1 MRNVR
6 KVDLDRAVERY
17 LAAMAPVMRP
27 ATVECYRCGLSSLL
41 RYLRKAHPDIRSFDA
56 LERTPHVTGW
66 LKAMAAHEPPYSVDT
81 RRRYITDVRLF
92 FERIYDWRWKE
103 APPPDLITKKDFPKA
118 NRHLPRPLAPD
129 IDAALQQCLK
139 RDGDLLA
146 KCLLLLRFTGLRIG
160 ELQRLERDC
169 LLRSPDGG
177 SALRVPLGKLHQE
190 RVVPIDDTTAR
201 LVEEI
206 LARSPERPPFRD
218 PKTGRKVRFLTCYES
233 GQPFH
238 LDRFRTRLHA
248 AAKSADIKERIYPH
262 RLRHTYATDLL
273 RHGVSL
279 PALMKLLGHTS
290 LSMTLRYADV
300 TPTDLTRS
308 FLAAAEKS
316 RERYAALGPAI
327 LPDRG
332 LPSPINVGPAL
343 DDVIARLQQL
353 RFDHPDQRRR
363 HDLQR
368 LVERLRR
375 ARADLATTLGEQK

>member
-1 MRNVR
+1 MN

-17 LAAMAPVMRP
+17 LAAMAPTMRP
-27 ATVECYRCGLSSLL
+27 DTVACYRCALSSLL
-41 RYLRKAHPDIRSFDA
+41 RYLRQAHPDIRSFDA
-56 LERTPHVTGW
+56 LTRTPHVTGW
-66 LKAMAAHEPPYSVDT
+66 LRAMAVHEPPYSVDT
-81 RRRYITDVRLF
+81 RRRYIYDVRLF
-92 FERIYDWRWKE
+92 FERICDWRWKE
-103 APPPDLITKKDFPKA
+103 APPPDLIKAKDFPKA

-129 IDAALQQCLK
+129 VDLALRQTLA
-139 RDGDLLA
+139 RDGDLVA
-146 KCLLLLRFTGLRIG
+146 KCLLLARSTGLRIG

-169 LLRSPDGG
+169 LLRSPDGHV
-177 SALRVPLGKLHQE
+177 ALRVPLGKLHQE
-190 RVVPIDDTTAR
+190 RVVPIDDPTAK

-206 LARSPERPPFRD
+206 RTLSPERPPFRD
-218 PKTGRKVRFLTCYES
+218 PKSGRKVRFLTCSES
-233 GQPFH
+233 GKPSH
-238 LDRFRTRLHA
+238 RDRFRARLRA
-248 AAKSADIKERIYPH
+248 AVKSAGIKERVYPH

-300 TPTDLTRS
+300 TPTDLSRS

-332 LPSPINVGPAL
+332 LPQPIDVVPAL

-375 ARADLATTLGEQK
+375 ARTDLATALGDRE